1 MFYDQCSVWAFDRFS
16 FSKVIWNPCRE
27 DLVCPGRWSNH
38 VPVCTRSGC
47 SFKVDVS
54 FHFLIFELMP
64 LFVTSLWNSWIDL
77 RILWRFAG
85 CGLLDVRLREV
96 KRRCICPFTFLA
108 WCGSTLS
115 HDLTIHHPWTS
126 KCLDSKRWTFFTTCS
141 DGSDMVR
148 FCQILHLISKL
159 V

>member
-1 MFYDQCSVWAFDRFS
+1 MFERLIAFPFLKSSEILAVKIWSVQAGDPTMYRSVPDPAAPLRWTSRFTS
-16 FSKVIWNPCRE
+16 
-27 DLVCPGRWSNH
+27 WSSNW
-38 VPVCTRSGC
+38 C
-47 SFKVDVS
+47 
-54 FHFLIFELMP
+54 L
-64 LFVTSLWNSWIDL
+64 SLWRLCETVGLIYAFYEGL
-77 RILWRFAG
+77 RVAG

-115 HDLTIHHPWTS
+115 RDLTIHHPWTS